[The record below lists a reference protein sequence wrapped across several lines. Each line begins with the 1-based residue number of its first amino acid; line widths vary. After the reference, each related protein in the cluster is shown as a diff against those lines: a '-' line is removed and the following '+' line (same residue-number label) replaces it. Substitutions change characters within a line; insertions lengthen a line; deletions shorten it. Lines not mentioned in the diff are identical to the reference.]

1 MANVVTIG
9 GNSNKNNATKTTTI
23 SGNGGVKVNSPT
35 ENSNLNS
42 TKTNDTQAAKSYS
55 PSGGNPMTQVRSSM
69 NSMGFNNNNIGYSNG
84 NVTYNGQNF
93 ITPTNVSN
101 GTAYAPQQDIY
112 AAAAQSLTNQ
122 GQSPIRQALVER
134 GVDDS
139 RIGWNNGNV
148 TIDGQSVY
156 TPQYNV
162 DGTTYASE
170 ADINNIT
177 QQAYNSAGSPL
188 VAARDYVTSAGLA
201 GSIDWDGNNVLVGG
215 NPIKPVYVQNG
226 TAYVTK
232 QALDAAI
239 QDYNKRNA
247 QVTNQEIVDKYNNEY
262 GDVIG
267 GALDKVL
274 NQEQFSYDP
283 DTDPVY
289 AAYKRKYEQAADEAY
304 RRTLNEQNTS
314 AFGASGAVL
323 SQALTNRDNYLRQ
336 VTDAIPELAADAY
349 TRYMGETDR
358 LSGNLADA
366 RTVAND
372 YYNRIYQQGRDT
384 YNDTVAANQAERQQE
399 QQNLENE
406 RQNRY
411 DEDYFR
417 KSALEDVLTNQSIS
431 KGDIDLKR
439 YDDMSAE
446 SLRSAILGN
455 DAQEIS
461 NIQAQIDNVYK
472 NAYNR
477 GFFTESDEQLLPWL
491 YKYKNS
497 DGTYSIKP
505 WAGEAAYEYDLQMN
519 TLKANYDGNMQYGG
533 I

>member
-1 MANVVTIG
+1 MANIVTAG
-9 GNSNKNNATKTTTI
+9 SDQTKTSGSKIGTI
-23 SGNGGVKVNSPT
+23 AGSSTVKQNTPT

-42 TKTNDTQAAKSYS
+42 TKTSDTQAKSYS
-55 PSGGNPMTQVRSSM
+55 PSGSNPMTQVRSSM
-69 NSMGFNNNNIGYSNG
+69 NSMGFNNDNIGYSNG

-112 AAAAQSLTNQ
+112 AAAAQSLTSQ
-122 GQSPIRQALVER
+122 GQSPIRQALIER
-134 GVDDS
+134 GIDDS
-139 RIGWNNGNV
+139 RIGWKNGSV

-162 DGTTYASE
+162 DGTTYANE
-170 ADINNIT
+170 TDINNIT

-201 GSIDWDGNNVLVGG
+201 GSIDWDGSNVLVGG

-232 QALDAAI
+232 QELDAAI

-247 QVTNQEIVDKYNNEY
+247 QVTNQEIVDKYNSEY
-262 GDVIG
+262 GDIIG
-267 GALDKVL
+267 SALDKIL
-274 NQEQFSYDP
+274 NREQFEYDP

-289 AAYKRKYEQAADEAY
+289 AAYKRKYEQAANEAY
-304 RRTLNEQNTS
+304 RKTLNEQNTS
-314 AFGASGAVL
+314 AFGASGAAL
-323 SQALTNRDNYLRQ
+323 SQALTSRDNYLRQ
-336 VTDAIPELAADAY
+336 LTDKVPELAADAY
-349 TRYMGETDR
+349 IRYMGETDR

-384 YNDTVAANQAERQQE
+384 YNDTIAANQAERQQE

-406 RQNRY
+406 RQNKY

-417 KSALEDVLTNQSIS
+417 KSALEDVLTNQSIQ
-431 KGDIDLKR
+431 KGNTDLKY

-446 SLRSAILGN
+446 SLRGAILGN
-455 DAQEIS
+455 DSQEIA
-461 NIQAQIDNVYK
+461 NTQAQIDNAYK

-477 GFFTESDEQLLPWL
+477 GFFIESDEQLLPWL
-491 YKYKNS
+491 SKYRNG
-497 DGTYSIKP
+497 DGTYSVKP

-519 TLKANYDGNMQYGG
+519 TLKANYDAAMLYGG